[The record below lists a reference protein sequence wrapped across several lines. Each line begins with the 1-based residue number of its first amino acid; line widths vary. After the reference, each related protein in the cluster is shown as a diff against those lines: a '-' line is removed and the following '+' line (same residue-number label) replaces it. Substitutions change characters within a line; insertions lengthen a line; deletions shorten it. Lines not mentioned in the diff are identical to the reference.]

1 MPRKSRRP
9 QEEEWEES
17 GLSSATKRGLLIL
30 GLFGVIL
37 LLVFSALGFAGV
49 VGNYADR
56 LLSIAFGWS
65 RLFLPFVLL
74 GIIYYL
80 IKAELFDV
88 PTSKY
93 VGMIMIFLGFT
104 AAFHTFMP
112 ETQMQI
118 AASQGL
124 GGGYLGFAI
133 ALLLQRLLGHL
144 LAIIFIFAVSV
155 AGLLVFFNVPF
166 HILVVGSEENPS
178 VLRRLWTRWQEEK
191 RAVMEEEV
199 LEEEEEEIEE
209 EPEMEE
215 VEEGVVAPATPAKPK
230 MVEGK
235 KEESD
240 DDDEPEMPVQPVRKR
255 MVKIPLDLLDE
266 RRTNPNSGDVPA
278 NKEIIRRTF
287 ENFNIPV
294 EMDEVNIGP
303 TVAQY
308 TMKPAEGIKL
318 TKIVALNNDLAL
330 ALAAHPIRI
339 EAPIPGRS
347 LIGVEVPNKS
357 GAVVGLKDLLMSREY
372 RKARKDTTLVLPL
385 GLDVAGK
392 SYAIALEKMP
402 HLLVAG
408 ATGSGKSVA
417 INAMILS
424 LLYQHGPD
432 ALRFIMVDPKRV
444 ELQVYNRVPHL
455 LTPVITDVKKTIN
468 ALKWL
473 VTEMDRR
480 YETLAAKGKRNISS
494 YNEVAEEPLPY
505 IVLIIDELADLMI
518 VAAAEVETYII
529 RLAQMARAVGIHLV
543 LATQRPSVDVITGLL
558 KANIPGRIAFSVAS
572 AIDSRTI
579 LDTFGAE
586 KLVGRGDMLFS
597 SAEVSKPK
605 RVQGPYVS
613 EHEVKRIVSFLA
625 DEMGEPAFVEEVT
638 EKQQTPTAFG
648 GGEDGDGDGDEL
660 FAEAKEIV
668 VKAQKA
674 STSYLQRKLRIGY
687 ARAARLMDLLED
699 AGVVGSADGSR
710 AREVLIHEDEGGT
723 IQEETEK
730 TPDFAAEQ
738 SEETVESAENEDV
751 DDASATEETEEGE
764 DEADE
769 DSEDDGEEN
778 ESK

>member
-1 MPRKSRRP
+1 MCYNTVIMPRKSRRP
-9 QEEEWEES
+9 QEDDWEES
-17 GLSSATKRGLLIL
+17 GLSRATKRGLLIFAL
-30 GLFGVIL
+30 CGVIL
-37 LLVFSALGFAGV
+37 LFIASALGFAGV
-49 VGNYADR
+49 VGEYVDKI
-56 LLSIAFGWS
+56 LSVAFGWS
-65 RLFLPFVLL
+65 RLFLPIVLL
-74 GIIYYL
+74 GIVYYL

-88 PTSKY
+88 PPSKY
-93 VGMIMIFLGFT
+93 IGMLMLFLGFT
-104 AAFHTFMP
+104 ACFHSFMP
-112 ETQMQI
+112 MANMQV
-118 AASQGL
+118 AASEGL
-124 GGGYLGFAI
+124 GGGYLGFAM
-133 ALLLQRLLGHL
+133 ALLLQRFLGY
-144 LAIIFIFAVSV
+144 AIALFVVFAMIV
-155 AGLLVFFNVPF
+155 AGFLVFFNVPF

-178 VLRRLWTRWQEEK
+178 VLRKMWMRWQEEK
-191 RAVMEEEV
+191 RAVMRADEEA
-199 LEEEEEEIEE
+199 EEEEELDELDA
-209 EPEMEE
+209 EE
-215 VEEGVVAPATPAKPK
+215 VEEAEEEEVVSEVATPAKPK

-235 KEESD
+235 NDESEDDEE
-240 DDDEPEMPVQPVRKR
+240 EPEMPVRPARRRQ
-255 MVKIPLDLLDE
+255 VKIPLDLLDE
-266 RRTNPNSGDVPA
+266 RRTNPNSGDVNQ
-278 NKEIIRRTF
+278 NKEIIRATF
-287 ENFNIPV
+287 ENFSIPV
-294 EMDEVNIGP
+294 EMDEVNVGP

-308 TMKPAEGIKL
+308 TMKPAQGIKL

-347 LIGVEVPNKS
+347 LIGVEVPNKT

-372 RKARKDTTLVLPL
+372 RKLRKEATLVLPL

-417 INAMILS
+417 VNAMILS

-455 LTPVITDVKKTIN
+455 LTPVITDAKKTIN

-480 YETLAAKGKRNISS
+480 YETLAGKGKRNISS

-529 RLAQMARAVGIHLV
+529 RLAQMARAVGIHLI

-572 AIDSRTI
+572 AVDSRTI
-579 LDTFGAE
+579 LDEYGAE

-597 SAEVSKPK
+597 SAEVSKPR

-625 DEMGEPAFVEEVT
+625 DEIGEPAFIEEVT
-638 EKQQTPTAFG
+638 EKQQTPTAFQSG
-648 GGEDGDGDGDEL
+648 DDDGDGDDL
-660 FAEAKEIV
+660 FNEAKEIV

-710 AREVLIHEDEGGT
+710 AREVLIRPGEDGKIAT
-723 IQEETEK
+723 ETGEN
-730 TPDFAAEQ
+730 PDF
-738 SEETVESAENEDV
+738 V
-751 DDASATEETEEGE
+751 DEAQAEEGE
-764 DEADE
+764 EEESDADDE
-769 DSEDDGEEN
+769 DVTDAERS
-778 ESK
+778 

>member
-1 MPRKSRRP
+1 MCYNTAIMPRKSRRP
-9 QEEEWEES
+9 QEDWEES
-17 GLSSATKRGLLIL
+17 GLSSATKRGLLVFF
-30 GLFGVIL
+30 LFGVVL
-37 LLVFSALGFAGV
+37 LFVFSALGYAGV
-49 VGNYADR
+49 FGRYLDHTLAV
-56 LLSIAFGWS
+56 LFGWS
-65 RLFLPFVLL
+65 RLFLPIVIL
-74 GIIYYL
+74 GVIYYL
-80 IKAELFDV
+80 VKAELFEV
-88 PTSKY
+88 PPSKY
-93 VGMIMIFLGFT
+93 IGMILMFLGCT
-104 AAFHTFMP
+104 ACFHSFMP
-112 ETQMQI
+112 QSEMQL

-124 GGGYLGFAI
+124 GGGYLGFAL
-133 ALLLQRLLGHL
+133 ALMLQRFLGYA
-144 LAIIFIFAVSV
+144 LALFVVAATII
-155 AGLLVFFNVPF
+155 AGFLVFFNVPF
-166 HILVVGSEENPS
+166 HILMIGSEDRPS
-178 VLRRLWTRWQEEK
+178 VLRRWWTRWQDEK
-191 RAVMEEEV
+191 RALMEEE
-199 LEEEEEEIEE
+199 EEEEEEIEE
-209 EPEMEE
+209 EAEE
-215 VEEGVVAPATPAKPK
+215 VEEEPQEAEEAPEQPAPKPAAA
-230 MVEGK
+230 K
-235 KEESD
+235 KDTESGEE
-240 DDDEPEMPVQPVRKR
+240 EEEAEMPVQPARR
-255 MVKIPLDLLDE
+255 RQVKIPLDLLDE
-266 RRTNPNSGDVPA
+266 RRSNPNSGNIDA

-294 EMDEVNIGP
+294 EMDEVNVGP
-303 TVAQY
+303 TVTQY

-318 TKIVALNNDLAL
+318 TKITNLNNDLAL

-372 RKARKDTTLVLPL
+372 RKSRKEHTLVLPL
-385 GLDVAGK
+385 GLDVSGK

-402 HLLVAG
+402 HMLVAG

-417 INAMILS
+417 VNAMILS

-480 YETLAAKGKRNISS
+480 YETLAAKGKRNIAS

-579 LDTFGAE
+579 LDTYGAE

-625 DEMGEPAFVEEVT
+625 DEIGEPAFVEEVI
-638 EKQQTPTAFG
+638 EKQQTPTAFQG
-648 GGEDGDGDGDEL
+648 GDDGDGDDL
-660 FAEAKEIV
+660 FEEAKDIV

-687 ARAARLMDLLED
+687 ARAARLMDLLEE

-710 AREVLIHEDEGGT
+710 AREVLMRPDEDGT
-723 IQEETEK
+723 ISGETDEN
-730 TPDFAAEQ
+730 PDFAHQ
-738 SEETVESAENEDV
+738 QNEETL
-751 DDASATEETEEGE
+751 E
-764 DEADE
+764 DESDGGEQEE
-769 DSEDDGEEN
+769 DGDDDTDDD
-778 ESK
+778 KTA

>member
-1 MPRKSRRP
+1 MHINRAVLCYNTIIMPRKSRRP
-9 QEEEWEES
+9 QRDDWEES
-17 GLSSATKRGLLIL
+17 GLSRATKRGLLIL
-30 GLFGVIL
+30 LLCGLIV

-49 VGNYADR
+49 VGGYVDHILAIG
-56 LLSIAFGWS
+56 LGWS
-65 RLFLPFVLL
+65 RLFLPFVML
-74 GIIYYL
+74 GLVYYL
-80 IKAELFDV
+80 IKSELFDV

-104 AAFHTFMP
+104 AAFHSFMP
-112 ETQMQI
+112 EPQMQI

-124 GGGYLGFAI
+124 GGGYLGFAM
-133 ALLLQRLLGHL
+133 ALLLTRLLGHV
-144 LAIIFIFAVSV
+144 LAVIFIFAVSV
-155 AGLLVFFNVPF
+155 AGTLVFFNVPF
-166 HILVVGSEENPS
+166 HILVVGSESNPS

-191 RAVMEEEV
+191 RAVMEDEE
-199 LEEEEEEIEE
+199 LQEEEEIEE
-209 EPEMEE
+209 EPEAEESEEE
-215 VEEGVVAPATPAKPK
+215 VVVAAPAKAK
-230 MVEGK
+230 MAEGK
-235 KEESD
+235 KEEG
-240 DDDEPEMPVQPVRKR
+240 DDEEEAEMPVTPARKR
-255 MVKIPLDLLDE
+255 TVKIPLDLLDE
-266 RRTNPNSGDVPA
+266 RRTSPNSGDVNA

-294 EMDEVNIGP
+294 EMEEVNIGP

-372 RKARKDTTLVLPL
+372 RKARKETTLVLPL

-518 VAAAEVETYII
+518 VAAADVETYII
-529 RLAQMARAVGIHLV
+529 RLAQMARAVGIHLI

-638 EKQQTPTAFG
+638 EKQQTPTAFTG
-648 GGEDGDGDGDEL
+648 GDDAGDGDEL
-660 FAEAKEIV
+660 FEEAKEIV

-710 AREVLIHEDEGGT
+710 AREVLIHPDEGGT
-723 IQEETEK
+723 ISEETEK
-730 TPDFAAEQ
+730 APDFVAET
-738 SEETVESAENEDV
+738 SGEVEESAEESTDA
-751 DDASATEETEEGE
+751 DDDSEESG
-764 DEADE
+764 DDE
-769 DSEDDGEEN
+769 DGEV
-778 ESK
+778 K

>member
-9 QEEEWEES
+9 QEDWEES
-17 GLSSATKRGLLIL
+17 GLSRATKRGLLVL
-30 GLFGVIL
+30 FLFGVVL
-37 LLVFSALGFAGV
+37 LFIMSALGYAGV
-49 VGNYADR
+49 FGRYLDHTLAV
-56 LLSIAFGWS
+56 LFGWS
-65 RLFLPFVLL
+65 RLFLPIVLL

-80 IKAELFDV
+80 VKAELFEV
-88 PTSKY
+88 PPSKY
-93 VGMIMIFLGFT
+93 VGMILLFLGFT
-104 AAFHTFMP
+104 ACFHSFMP
-112 ETQMQI
+112 PSEMQV

-124 GGGYLGFAI
+124 GGGYLGFAL
-133 ALLLQRLLGHL
+133 ALLLQRFLGYA
-144 LAIIFIFAVSV
+144 LALFVVASFII
-155 AGLLVFFNVPF
+155 AGFLVFFNVPF
-166 HILVVGSEENPS
+166 HILMIGSEDRPS
-178 VLRRLWTRWQEEK
+178 VLRRWWTRWQEEK
-191 RAVMEEEV
+191 RAV
-199 LEEEEEEIEE
+199 LEEEEDEEEEEVEEEEPEEMVEEEPAEEPGAPAPAAKSAKKEAESDEEE
-209 EPEMEE
+209 EPEMA
-215 VEEGVVAPATPAKPK
+215 VQPAK
-230 MVEGK
+230 
-235 KEESD
+235 
-240 DDDEPEMPVQPVRKR
+240 RR
-255 MVKIPLDLLDE
+255 HVKIPLDLLDE
-266 RRTNPNSGDVPA
+266 RHSNPNSGDINA

-294 EMDEVNIGP
+294 EMDEVNVGP
-303 TVAQY
+303 TVTQY

-318 TKIVALNNDLAL
+318 TKIVTLNNDLAL

-372 RKARKDTTLVLPL
+372 RKSRKESTLVLPL
-385 GLDVAGK
+385 GLDVSGK
-392 SYAIALEKMP
+392 SYTVALEKMP

-417 INAMILS
+417 VNAMILS

-558 KANIPGRIAFSVAS
+558 KANIPGRVAFSVAS
-572 AIDSRTI
+572 AVDSRTI
-579 LDTFGAE
+579 LDTYGAE

-597 SAEVSKPK
+597 SAEVSKP
-605 RVQGPYVS
+605 RRIQGPYVS

-625 DEMGEPAFVEEVT
+625 DEVGEPTFVAEVT
-638 EKQQTPTAFG
+638 EKQQTPTAFQA
-648 GGEDGDGDGDEL
+648 EDGDGDDL
-660 FAEAKEIV
+660 FEEAKDIV

-687 ARAARLMDLLED
+687 ARAARLMDLLEE

-710 AREVLIHEDEGGT
+710 AREVLMRPDEDGT
-723 IQEETEK
+723 I
-730 TPDFAAEQ
+730 
-738 SEETVESAENEDV
+738 SEETDQHPGFDNTQNEETLESEDEEEDDV
-751 DDASATEETEEGE
+751 DDEE
-764 DEADE
+764 DR
-769 DSEDDGEEN
+769 
-778 ESK
+778 ESRAV